1 MVQLLSNAGHTIIPI
16 SYKLNDYFKHHD
28 IMASRL
34 TVFDVANSAWM
45 YRSTGRTLLNCRKIH
60 ETRCSV
66 LNDIHFSQSD
76 FFIKNSSNGWARNVC
91 VIKIG
96 PATDGRFSWQLLYD
110 ARFLLVYNEL
120 ALPHCPIS

>member
-1 MVQLLSNAGHTIIPI
+1 MQPPNWFKNRFIQTDRAQIIYITLYNMILLISHQVPSGESISEAISNVVQLLSNAGHTIIPI

-60 ETRCSV
+60 DTRCSA
-66 LNDIHFSQSD
+66 F
-76 FFIKNSSNGWARNVC
+76 
-91 VIKIG
+91 
-96 PATDGRFSWQLLYD
+96 
-110 ARFLLVYNEL
+110 E
-120 ALPHCPIS
+120 